1 MVEAMTIRLEVE
13 GPVAVATLSRPD
25 KLNALSTQVVAEL
38 TTVTERLVADPA
50 VRVLVLAAEGRMFS
64 AGADIDEFR
73 DAFGRGDI
81 DPAGTEAEA
90 RAGRR
95 LTSARRRRLGT
106 PHTGGPSRPLTR
118 SKATSTIMS
127 SWPPTSWRRPTSSRR
142 VRTSMP

>member
-95 LTSARRRRLGT
+95 LTSALADPGLVTIAAVHGGGHRRCRGAGRGVRPAGDGGRRADR
-106 PHTGGPSRPLTR
+106 GP
-118 SKATSTIMS
+118 
-127 SWPPTSWRRPTSSRR
+127 
-142 VRTSMP
+142 